1 MVFIRFILFCAGAFN
16 DFLGRNCPQFA
27 GAISFYMLFSIF
39 PLMLAI
45 ISVLG
50 YALGPRAEAEQLEL
64 ARSIAEVLPVSS
76 EFVSET
82 VEGLVSARAI
92 TGVASVFGLLWGATA
107 VFGAIRKG
115 INAAWG
121 IRKTRPFL
129 KERLIDFALVL
140 GAGVVLLAVLFSAP
154 ALALLREATQV
165 LAPKSEL
172 INGLVWSLVA
182 KLLLPT
188 LSFVAFL
195 VLYRFLPNTDASVRN
210 VWPWALLA
218 SLAFGGA
225 NLGFVWYVRTF
236 PIYNVVYGPIGA
248 LLALLTW
255 VYLSAIILLF
265 GALLASRYSAYVSS
279 LGAETQSLKLLL
291 TGFWRVRLRVVE
303 STGTG

>member
-1 MVFIRFILFCAGAFN
+1 MAFVRFILFCAGAFN

-39 PLMLAI
+39 PLMLAMT
-45 ISVLG
+45 SVLG
-50 YALGPRAEAEQLEL
+50 YALGPRAEGEQLEL
-64 ARSIAEVLPVSS
+64 ARSITEVLPVSS

-92 TGVASVFGLLWGATA
+92 TGVASVFGLLWAATA

-129 KERLIDFALVL
+129 KERLIDFALVV
-140 GAGVVLLAVLFSAP
+140 GAGVVLMAVLFSAP
-154 ALALLREATQV
+154 ALGLLREATQV
-165 LAPKSEL
+165 LAPESEF
-172 INGLVWSLVA
+172 INGLVWNLVA
-182 KLLLPT
+182 KLLLPA

-195 VLYRFLPNTDASVRN
+195 VLYRFLPNTDATFKD

-218 SLAFGGA
+218 SLAFDGA

-236 PIYNVVYGPIGA
+236 PIYNVVYGPVGA

-255 VYLSAIILLF
+255 VYLSAIILLS
-265 GALLASRYSAYVSS
+265 GALIASRYSAYAAS
-279 LGAETQSLKLLL
+279 LGTETRSLKLLL
-291 TGFWRVRLRVVE
+291 TGFSRVRLRVVE
-303 STGTG
+303 STGTS